1 MKFTE
6 TRQVWITS
14 YTNPEEL
21 SPDNSRPLILSNGDM
36 HNSGWSLVGT
46 AEVDIELCSREDMVS
61 HKIDALKDELQA
73 DLAAAEVRQSTL
85 RDKISKLLAI
95 THEVREVQ

>member
-14 YTNPEEL
+14 YTDPEEL
-21 SPDNSRPLILSNGDM
+21 SPDNSRHLILSNCDM
-36 HNSGWSLVGT
+36 ASSGWSLVGI
-46 AEVDIELCSREDMVS
+46 AEVEIDLCSREEMVS
-61 HKIDALKDELQA
+61 HKIDSLKLELQEE
-73 DLAAAEVRQSTL
+73 LAAAEVRQSTL

-95 THEVREVQ
+95 THEVTA

>member
-14 YTNPEEL
+14 YTDPEEL
-21 SPDNSRPLILSNGDM
+21 SPENSRPLILSNGDM
-36 HNSGWSLVGT
+36 VNSGWSLVGT
-46 AEVDIELCSREDMVS
+46 AEIDIELCSREEMVS
-61 HKIDALKDELQA
+61 HKMEALKAELQVEMA
-73 DLAAAEVRQSTL
+73 GTEIRQSTL

-95 THEVREVQ
+95 TYEATV